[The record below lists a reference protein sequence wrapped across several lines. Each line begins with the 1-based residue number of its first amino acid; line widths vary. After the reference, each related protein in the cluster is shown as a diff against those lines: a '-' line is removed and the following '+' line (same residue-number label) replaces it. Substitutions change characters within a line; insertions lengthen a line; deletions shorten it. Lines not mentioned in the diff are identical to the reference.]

1 MDNYNLR
8 EQFTEQLKIL
18 EDYRITIND
27 LGKVVDEHNTA
38 PSQDSSK
45 KLKDVLSKLTDMV
58 SIT

>member
-8 EQFTEQLKIL
+8 EQFTEQLKVL

-27 LGKVVDEHNTA
+27 LGKVVDEHNTT
-38 PSQDSSK
+38 PSQDSAK
-45 KLKDVLSKLTDMV
+45 KLKDLLSKLTDLV

>member
-38 PSQDSSK
+38 PS
-45 KLKDVLSKLTDMV
+45 
-58 SIT
+58 